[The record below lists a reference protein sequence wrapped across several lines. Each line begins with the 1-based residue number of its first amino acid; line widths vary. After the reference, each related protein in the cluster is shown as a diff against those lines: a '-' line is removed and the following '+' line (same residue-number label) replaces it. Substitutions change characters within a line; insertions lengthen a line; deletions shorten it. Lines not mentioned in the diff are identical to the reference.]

1 MFDRV
6 LPKSIDNAYHGQTL
20 ALWLL
25 GLLTLM
31 KLVIGVNSIFN
42 GYVVMTTADG
52 LALNTYPAAAA
63 QNLVAL
69 WRFSASLTSCSVC
82 CACSSSFAIA
92 AWFPSCL
99 RCSYCST

>member
-6 LPKSIDNAYHGQTL
+6 LPKSIDNAYRGQTL
-20 ALWLL
+20 ALLLL

-31 KLVIGVNSIFN
+31 KLVIGVNSIVN
-42 GYVVMTTADG
+42 GYAVMTTADG

-69 WRFSASLTSCSVC
+69 WALLGLTHIFLVC
-82 CACSSSFAIA
+82 CVRSSSFVTA
-92 AWFPSCL
+92 AWLSSCL
-99 RCSYCST
+99 RCSCCNS